1 MPIDQ
6 RFYTYQGSQS
16 LRTLLRLCNI
26 DVEVDQDPEIT
37 SISSASAAKAGD
49 LCFVEGGPR
58 QAGSTS
64 SEAAAC
70 FVKDGAVSGLS
81 DRVTAIIVDQ
91 PRYAHKRASEALFE
105 LKDWDADGPTPS
117 IDATAKISPTARIGS
132 GAAIGADA
140 RIGPGAIIGPGVQIG
155 ARTEI
160 GPNAVIRCA
169 LIGND
174 VKIYAN
180 TVIGEAGFGVTLGPQ
195 GAEDVP
201 QWGRVIIQDFVT
213 IGANACIDRGAFDDT
228 IIGERTKIDN
238 LVQIAH
244 NVIIGRNVTI
254 ASFTGISGTSTI
266 GDGVAMGGRVG
277 IADHINIG
285 AGAKIAASAGIM
297 RDVPPGET
305 WGGVPA
311 KPLRQY
317 FREVTWIEKQVAAT
331 KKKPT

>member
-6 RFYTYQGSQS
+6 RFYTHQGSQS

-26 DVEVDQDPEIT
+26 DADVRQDPEIS
-37 SISSASAAKAGD
+37 SISAASGAKTGD
-49 LCFVEGGPR
+49 ICFVEGGPR
-58 QAGSTS
+58 QAGETS
-64 SEAAAC
+64 PDASAC
-70 FVKDGAVSGLS
+70 FVKEGAASGLP
-81 DRVTAIIVDQ
+81 DGVTPIIVDQ
-91 PRYAHKRASEALFE
+91 PRYAHKLASEALFE
-105 LKDWDADGPTPS
+105 LKDWDAEGPAPA
-117 IDATAKISPTARIGS
+117 IDETAKVAPTAQIGN
-132 GAAIGADA
+132 GAAIGAGA
-140 RIGPGAIIGPGVQIG
+140 RIGPGTVIGPGVQIG
-155 ARTEI
+155 ARTAI
-160 GPNAVIRCA
+160 GPNVVIRCA

-174 VKIYAN
+174 VKIHAS
-180 TVIGEAGFGVTLGPQ
+180 TVIGEAGFGVTLGPD
-195 GAEDVP
+195 GAEDAP

-244 NVIIGRNVTI
+244 NVIIGRNAAI

-277 IADHINIG
+277 IADHVNIG

-297 RDVPPGET
+297 KDIPAGET
-305 WGGVPA
+305 WGGIPA

-317 FREVTWIEKQVAAT
+317 FREVAWVEKQVAAT

>member
-6 RFYTYQGSQS
+6 RFYTFQGSHT
-16 LRTLLRLCNI
+16 LRALLRLCDI
-26 DVEVDQDPEIT
+26 AAEVDQDPEIT
-37 SISSASAAKAGD
+37 SISAASSAKAGD
-49 LCFVEGGPR
+49 ICFVEGGPR
-58 QAGSTS
+58 QA
-64 SEAAAC
+64 AAISPDASAC
-70 FVKDGAVSGLS
+70 FVKDGAASGVP
-81 DRVTAIIVDQ
+81 DGVTAIIVDQ
-91 PRYAHKRASEALFE
+91 PRYAHKRASEVLFQ
-105 LKDWDADGPTPS
+105 LKDWYAEGPAPA
-117 IDATAKISPTARIGS
+117 IDETAHVAPTAQIGS
-132 GAAIGADA
+132 GAAIGAEA
-140 RIGPGAIIGPGVQIG
+140 RIGPGAAIGPGVQIG

-180 TVIGEAGFGVTLGPQ
+180 TVIGEAGFGVTLGPD
-195 GAEDVP
+195 GAEDAP
-201 QWGRVIIQDFVT
+201 QWGRVIIQDHVT
-213 IGANACIDRGAFDDT
+213 IGANACVDRGAFDDT
-228 IIGERTKIDN
+228 MIGERTKIDN

-244 NVIIGRNVTI
+244 NVIIGRNTTI

-285 AGAKIAASAGIM
+285 AGARIAASAGIM
-297 RDVPPGET
+297 RDVPAGET

-317 FREVTWIEKQVAAT
+317 FREVAWVEKQVAAS
-331 KKKPT
+331 KKKST

>member
-6 RFYTYQGSQS
+6 RFYTHLGSQS

-37 SISSASAAKAGD
+37 SISSASAAKVGD

-58 QAGSTS
+58 QAGTTTP
-64 SEAAAC
+64 EASAC
-70 FVKDGAVSGLS
+70 FVKEGAVSGLP
-81 DRVTAIIVDQ
+81 DGVTAIVVDQ
-91 PRYAHKRASEALFE
+91 PRYAHKLAGEALYE
-105 LKDWDADGPTPS
+105 LKDWDAEGAAPS
-117 IDATAKISPTARIGS
+117 IDATAKVSPTAQIGS
-132 GAAIGADA
+132 GAAIGAEA
-140 RIGPGAIIGPGVQIG
+140 CIGPGAVIGPGVQIG
-155 ARTEI
+155 ARTVI

-169 LIGND
+169 LIGNH

-244 NVIIGRNVTI
+244 NVIIGRNAAI

-277 IADHINIG
+277 IADHVNIG

-297 RDVPPGET
+297 KDVPPGET
-305 WGGVPA
+305 WGGIPA

-317 FREVTWIEKQVAAT
+317 FREVTWVEKQVAAT